1 MIIRIKVGQM
11 SSKKKEEETKE
22 DTKAVKEQPKPNEK
36 KETKKKKEEKKKE
49 EVVREMRVDLWRT
62 RFHGEKIGIRQ
73 DAQHRHE
80 KGFQWSKDMEPLGE
94 VKEDGKQTR
103 LLGLRKVLWEPEEGE
118 SFNEKYE
125 RRLIIKSFTKSAWV
139 ATVEEL
145 TSQEIKN
152 SVATGKE
159 LPAFMCLLS
168 GIGHTVSV
176 EQMKSVYG
184 RTFAFTVETKNREFE
199 ALRLRERRFSF
210 GSDWD
215 VFRAGPMTERIAN
228 VDGKFMNV
236 GGAWDIKF
244 FDSELA
250 KNKALTE
257 TLILFA
263 ATLRFHKEI
272 RQKIDD
278 TVKAIENGDYRLRI
292 EKQEYDL
299 LRNPRI
305 RRV

>member
-1 MIIRIKVGQM
+1 M
-11 SSKKKEEETKE
+11 SSKKNEEELKE
-22 DTKAVKEQPKPNEK
+22 DKIAAKEQPKP
-36 KETKKKKEEKKKE
+36 KETKESKKKKKEKKKE
-49 EVVREMRVDLWRT
+49 EVVRKLRVDLWRT

-73 DAQHRHE
+73 EAQHRHE
-80 KGFQWSKDMEPLGE
+80 KGYQWSKDMEPLGE
-94 VKEDGKQTR
+94 VKEDGKQRR

-118 SFNEKYE
+118 SFNERFE
-125 RRLIIKSFTKSAWV
+125 RRLIIKSFTKSSWV

-152 SVATGKE
+152 SIATGKE
-159 LPAFMCLLS
+159 LPAFICLIS
-168 GIGHTVSV
+168 GVDHTVPV
-176 EQMKSVYG
+176 EKMKSVYG
-184 RTFAFTVETKNREFE
+184 RTFAFTIETKNREFE

-215 VFRAGPMTERIAN
+215 VFKAGPMDKRIAN
-228 VDGKFMNV
+228 LDGKFMNV
-236 GGAWDIKF
+236 GGAWDIKY

-250 KNKALTE
+250 KNKALNE
-257 TLILFA
+257 TLIMFA

-272 RQKIDD
+272 RQKIED
-278 TVKAIENGDYRLRI
+278 TVKAIEKGEYRLRI
-292 EKQEYDL
+292 ERQEYDL